1 MPWLKVSDTAMQNS
15 IVRRALDLPHA
26 NAEYVYTLFGV
37 MLGCAVEAA
46 ALKADYVIE
55 RNSIAAKVGLD
66 RCDQIIQ
73 DAITCGYITHEVQL
87 KNGIRAYKLVEDEDL
102 FHMRLKSEIDWENRR
117 RNDTRSK
124 SLIVPIRVRDG
135 DACRWCGRVVYWGDQ
150 KSARGGTY
158 DHLHPTQ
165 PAEKA
170 SDMVVACR
178 SCNSARKDNTEWGG
192 KLLPPPSKPYYGRK
206 TVEFLAENDVIV
218 ALSPESEKPT
228 VPAAQFLQSGLA
240 AGEPEGSKNPQ
251 GKDGV
256 VCAIT
261 EEASSVRSRQTEN
274 SLVLSA
280 PLNGESAVN
289 RTQREPAESGNATT
303 DSETQI
309 ISEWLADLEQQK
321 RDAGEAINHEAPPR
335 AQDEGDAPHPEQSD
349 RDSWHPAYRIPD
361 ETVPDATPQGKD
373 GVVCA
378 ITEEASSVRSRQTE
392 NSTTVDVPESVSS
405 GARCKRRR
413 KRRRIRQKDTAE
425 PVSPIGMSQHSE
437 LLRIP
442 PNPQGDGY
450 GCAGS
455 GRDGTATKIQG
466 DISLPPVAAPE
477 NPPNSS
483 ELLRIPPNPQ
493 GDGYGCAGSGR
504 DGTATKNITSSS
516 RKRRRGKR
524 KGKVSNACSTV

>member
-251 GKDGV
+251 G
-256 VCAIT
+256 
-261 EEASSVRSRQTEN
+261 E
-274 SLVLSA
+274 
-280 PLNGESAVN
+280 
-289 RTQREPAESGNATT
+289 
-303 DSETQI
+303 
-309 ISEWLADLEQQK
+309 
-321 RDAGEAINHEAPPR
+321 
-335 AQDEGDAPHPEQSD
+335 
-349 RDSWHPAYRIPD
+349 
-361 ETVPDATPQGKD
+361 D

-413 KRRRIRQKDTAE
+413 KRRRIRQKDTAA
-425 PVSPIGMSQHSE
+425 PVSPIGMSRHSE
-437 LLRIP
+437 SLRIP

-455 GRDGTATKIQG
+455 GRDGTATKTQG

-483 ELLRIPPNPQ
+483 ESLRIPPNPQ

>member
-251 GKDGV
+251 GEDGV

-261 EEASSVRSRQTEN
+261 EEASLVRSRQTEN

-289 RTQREPAESGNATT
+289 RTQREPAESGKATT
-303 DSETQI
+303 DSEQI
-309 ISEWLADLEQQK
+309 ISEWLADLDQQK
-321 RDAGEAINHEAPPR
+321 RDAEEATAKEAPPR

-361 ETVPDATPQGKD
+361 ETVPDETPQGED

-413 KRRRIRQKDTAE
+413 KRRRIRQKDTAA
-425 PVSPIGMSQHSE
+425 PVSPIGMSEHSE

-455 GRDGTATKIQG
+455 GRDGTATKTQG
-466 DISLPPVAAPE
+466 DISLPSVAAPE

-504 DGTATKNITSSS
+504 DGTATKNITGSS

>member
-240 AGEPEGSKNPQ
+240 AGKPEGSKNPQ
-251 GKDGV
+251 G
-256 VCAIT
+256 
-261 EEASSVRSRQTEN
+261 E
-274 SLVLSA
+274 
-280 PLNGESAVN
+280 
-289 RTQREPAESGNATT
+289 
-303 DSETQI
+303 
-309 ISEWLADLEQQK
+309 
-321 RDAGEAINHEAPPR
+321 
-335 AQDEGDAPHPEQSD
+335 
-349 RDSWHPAYRIPD
+349 
-361 ETVPDATPQGKD
+361 D

-413 KRRRIRQKDTAE
+413 KRRRIRQKDPAA

-455 GRDGTATKIQG
+455 GRDGTATKTQG

>member
-102 FHMRLKSEIDWENRR
+102 FHMRLKSEIYWENRR

-240 AGEPEGSKNPQ
+240 AGKPEGSKN
-251 GKDGV
+251 
-256 VCAIT
+256 
-261 EEASSVRSRQTEN
+261 
-274 SLVLSA
+274 
-280 PLNGESAVN
+280 
-289 RTQREPAESGNATT
+289 
-303 DSETQI
+303 
-309 ISEWLADLEQQK
+309 
-321 RDAGEAINHEAPPR
+321 
-335 AQDEGDAPHPEQSD
+335 
-349 RDSWHPAYRIPD
+349 
-361 ETVPDATPQGKD
+361 PQGKD

-413 KRRRIRQKDTAE
+413 KRRRIRQKDTAA

-455 GRDGTATKIQG
+455 GRDGTATK
-466 DISLPPVAAPE
+466 
-477 NPPNSS
+477 
-483 ELLRIPPNPQ
+483 
-493 GDGYGCAGSGR
+493 
-504 DGTATKNITSSS
+504 NITSSS
-516 RKRRRGKR
+516 RKRGRGKR
-524 KGKVSNACSTV
+524 KGKVNNACSTV

>member
-240 AGEPEGSKNPQ
+240 AGEPEVSKNPQ
-251 GKDGV
+251 G
-256 VCAIT
+256 
-261 EEASSVRSRQTEN
+261 E
-274 SLVLSA
+274 
-280 PLNGESAVN
+280 
-289 RTQREPAESGNATT
+289 
-303 DSETQI
+303 
-309 ISEWLADLEQQK
+309 
-321 RDAGEAINHEAPPR
+321 
-335 AQDEGDAPHPEQSD
+335 
-349 RDSWHPAYRIPD
+349 
-361 ETVPDATPQGKD
+361 D

-413 KRRRIRQKDTAE
+413 KRRRIRQKDPAA

-455 GRDGTATKIQG
+455 GRDGTATKTQG

-524 KGKVSNACSTV
+524 KGKVNNACSTV

>member
-240 AGEPEGSKNPQ
+240 AGKPEGSKN
-251 GKDGV
+251 
-256 VCAIT
+256 
-261 EEASSVRSRQTEN
+261 
-274 SLVLSA
+274 
-280 PLNGESAVN
+280 
-289 RTQREPAESGNATT
+289 
-303 DSETQI
+303 
-309 ISEWLADLEQQK
+309 
-321 RDAGEAINHEAPPR
+321 
-335 AQDEGDAPHPEQSD
+335 
-349 RDSWHPAYRIPD
+349 
-361 ETVPDATPQGKD
+361 PQGKD

-413 KRRRIRQKDTAE
+413 KRRRIRQKDTAA

-455 GRDGTATKIQG
+455 GRDGTATKTQG

-524 KGKVSNACSTV
+524 KGKVNNACSTV

>member
-192 KLLPPPSKPYYGRK
+192 KLLPPPSKPSDGRK

-251 GKDGV
+251 G
-256 VCAIT
+256 
-261 EEASSVRSRQTEN
+261 E
-274 SLVLSA
+274 
-280 PLNGESAVN
+280 
-289 RTQREPAESGNATT
+289 
-303 DSETQI
+303 
-309 ISEWLADLEQQK
+309 
-321 RDAGEAINHEAPPR
+321 
-335 AQDEGDAPHPEQSD
+335 
-349 RDSWHPAYRIPD
+349 
-361 ETVPDATPQGKD
+361 D

-413 KRRRIRQKDTAE
+413 KRRRIRQKDPAA
-425 PVSPIGMSQHSE
+425 PVSPIGMSQH
-437 LLRIP
+437 
-442 PNPQGDGY
+442 
-450 GCAGS
+450 
-455 GRDGTATKIQG
+455 
-466 DISLPPVAAPE
+466 
-477 NPPNSS
+477 S